1 MLNNNFIGVLIA
13 ILVSILFA
21 FKLDGNKNDK
31 KEPYAGGMP
40 SRRLVSQKIAAF
52 VPNKDCNDPN
62 KVQFYS
68 VSNFNSNPSQRGTN
82 PEVGPLL
89 RTQLSNPSRLSNDFR
104 LKVNSCKTS
113 KVENF
118 EMDQEEFDNNYRA
131 SSSCKTA
138 EVEDFVGMVEEGFDS
153 NCRASSSYA
162 SLPVVE
168 PNFASGNYNDMKNKD
183 VILSDMMPVGDMRA
197 AVDDEGNPGN
207 IYQFERFMYSNLK
220 DNRNVKDSD
229 FIRGDLAIPPN
240 KGTCWFGQRGY
251 SLRPSALGMLG
262 GDDLANTKS
271 LDKIQNPYTGKSL
284 SSNLGAASGD
294 IIVDNKTASFM

>member
-1 MLNNNFIGVLIA
+1 MFNNNVIGVLIA
-13 ILVSILFA
+13 ILVSVLFT
-21 FKLDGNKNDK
+21 FKLNSNNK

-40 SRRLVSQKIAAF
+40 QRSLVSQKIAAF
-52 VPNKDCNDPN
+52 VPNNACDDPS

-89 RTQLSNPSRLSNDFR
+89 RTQLSNPSRLSNDIK
-104 LKVNSCKTS
+104 LKFDPSCNTAQ
-113 KVENF
+113 VE
-118 EMDQEEFDNNYRA
+118 ED
-131 SSSCKTA
+131 
-138 EVEDFVGMVEEGFDS
+138 EDFVGMVNEGFDM
-153 NCRASSSYA
+153 NCKSGSSYTA
-162 SLPVVE
+162 LPIVE
-168 PNFASGNYNDMKNKD
+168 PEFAAGNYNDMKNKD

-240 KGTCWFGQRGY
+240 RGTCWFGQRGY

-262 GDDLANTKS
+262 GDDLRS
-271 LDKIQNPYTGKSL
+271 QQVQNAGRSVT
-284 SSNLGAASGD
+284 SNLGAASGD
-294 IIVDNKTASFM
+294 LILNNQSGM